1 MPAEPN
7 KALAEALTKSV
18 GDRLDCPPEALTFIL
33 DAVGKGN
40 GFIGAK
46 DSNELCPGVSQP
58 FAGAGRS

>member
-7 KALAEALTKSV
+7 KALAEALTKSAV
-18 GDRLDCPPEALTFIL
+18 DRAGCPLEALTVIL
-33 DAVGKGN
+33 DAVGTGN